1 MYDVYDCGGPDF
13 LQIFD
18 ECPGVT
24 SVCVW
29 RVDAFRRE
37 IIQLLVVGVHYYLLL
52 IGVLERLRPLGA
64 KGMISITISNSIFN
78 CRLSLRALLVFC
90 AFCCEENL
98 YVSSVC
104 MQIEGISL
112 SDIGR

>member
-37 IIQLLVVGVHYYLLL
+37 IIQLLVVGVHNYLLL

-64 KGMISITISNSIFN
+64 KDMISITISNSIFN
-78 CRLSLRALLVFC
+78 PFSTAGS
-90 AFCCEENL
+90 A
-98 YVSSVC
+98 
-104 MQIEGISL
+104 
-112 SDIGR
+112 

>member
-37 IIQLLVVGVHYYLLL
+37 IIQLLVVGVHDYFLL
-52 IGVLERLRPLGA
+52 IGVLERLRPMGI
-64 KGMISITISNSIFN
+64 KDMVSINISNSVFN
-78 CRLSLRALLVFC
+78 PCSIAGS
-90 AFCCEENL
+90 A
-98 YVSSVC
+98 
-104 MQIEGISL
+104 
-112 SDIGR
+112 